1 MARGFTNKFGLLTS
15 FQLPIRVMD
24 PFDPPPP
31 SPNFVE
37 VSAVCAFSKNATA
50 TTKCNKK
57 RINLS
62 PCLINVVE
70 VSSRNV
76 PFLDVE

>member
-24 PFDPPPP
+24 PFDPPP
-31 SPNFVE
+31 PNFVE

-70 VSSRNV
+70 VSSLNV

>member
-1 MARGFTNKFGLLTS
+1 MARGFTNKFELLTS

-24 PFDPPPP
+24 PFDPPHL

-62 PCLINVVE
+62 SCLINVVE
-70 VSSRNV
+70 VSSLNV